1 MKRLI
6 ALVMLMLL
14 LPALACAQGLDAGL
28 EQALGQ
34 VDLAPLETAARED
47 NLRVYL
53 LRLAKGEMI
62 WDARQVL
69 DTLLRRLYGE
79 ARSSF
84 SRMMGLLAPALLA
97 SAAGLLGGKRKD
109 VIRIAESACFLA
121 LAATIAADMQLY
133 MHEAEQT
140 VSRMAEMMQALF
152 PILLTLLA
160 AVGGSHGAALLEPA
174 VSAASGIV
182 TALVRGVSLR
192 LSTGVAVVTL
202 LDHLSPRMRLSRL
215 AGLLAHG
222 LQLAAGRGLYGFPGG
237 NVIAGADGLC
247 GGRHKHPRSQI
258 RGGQL
263 CAGCGWYVC
272 RHHGYAG
279 GLLAADQKRGGRNG
293 ASAAAFSRG
302 GAHDPHA
309 VRGDDLSALRR
320 AFAACFAVQG
330 GRSFAGFFGCVDAV
344 VYHSA
349 IGQRH
354 VCTAG
359 GAGVGGGQRHG
370 GAKIK

>member
-1 MKRLI
+1 MKRLM
-6 ALVMLMLL
+6 ALLVMLMLL
-14 LPALACAQGLDAGL
+14 LPALACAQGSDAGL

-62 WDARQVL
+62 WDAGEVL

-84 SRMMGLLAPALLA
+84 SRTMGLLAPVLLA

-133 MHEAEQT
+133 LREAEQT

-182 TALVRGVSLR
+182 TVL
-192 LSTGVAVVTL
+192 
-202 LDHLSPRMRLSRL
+202 
-215 AGLLAHG
+215 
-222 LQLAAGRGLYGFPGG
+222 
-237 NVIAGADGLC
+237 
-247 GGRHKHPRSQI
+247 
-258 RGGQL
+258 
-263 CAGCGWYVC
+263 
-272 RHHGYAG
+272 
-279 GLLAADQKRGGRNG
+279 
-293 ASAAAFSRG
+293 
-302 GAHDPHA
+302 
-309 VRGDDLSALRR
+309 
-320 AFAACFAVQG
+320 
-330 GRSFAGFFGCVDAV
+330 
-344 VYHSA
+344 
-349 IGQRH
+349 
-354 VCTAG
+354 
-359 GAGVGGGQRHG
+359 GAGYRCG
-370 GAKIK
+370 

>member
-1 MKRLI
+1 MKRLMV
-6 ALVMLMLL
+6 LVMMLL

-69 DTLLRRLYGE
+69 DTLLRRLLGE

-97 SAAGLLGGKRKD
+97 SAAGLLGSKRRD

-133 MHEAEQT
+133 LREAEQA

-215 AGLLAHG
+215 AGLLRTVSNWLLGVAFTVFLGVTSLQG
-222 LQLAAGRGLYGFPGG
+222 LT
-237 NVIAGADGLC
+237 
-247 GGRHKHPRSQI
+247 
-258 RGGQL
+258 
-263 CAGCGWYVC
+263 
-272 RHHGYAG
+272 
-279 GLLAADQKRGGRNG
+279 
-293 ASAAAFSRG
+293 ASAADGVSIRAAKYAVDNFVPVVG
-302 GAHDPHA
+302 GMFADTMDTLVGCSLLIKNA
-309 VRGDDLSALRR
+309 VGVTGLALLLSAAAVPMIRTLCAVMTYRLCAALLQPVAPSRAADLLQGFSDALMLLFIIQLSVSAMFVLLVAQVLAVGNGTVGLR
-320 AFAACFAVQG
+320 
-330 GRSFAGFFGCVDAV
+330 
-344 VYHSA
+344 
-349 IGQRH
+349 
-354 VCTAG
+354 
-359 GAGVGGGQRHG
+359 
-370 GAKIK
+370 

>member
-109 VIRIAESACFLA
+109 VIRIAESACFLT

-133 MHEAEQT
+133 LHEAEQT

-182 TALVRGVSLR
+182 TALVRG
-192 LSTGVAVVTL
+192 TL

-215 AGLLAHG
+215 AGLLRTASNWLLGVAFTVFLGVTSLQG
-222 LQLAAGRGLYGFPGG
+222 LT
-237 NVIAGADGLC
+237 
-247 GGRHKHPRSQI
+247 
-258 RGGQL
+258 
-263 CAGCGWYVC
+263 
-272 RHHGYAG
+272 
-279 GLLAADQKRGGRNG
+279 
-293 ASAAAFSRG
+293 ASAADGISIRAAKYAVDNFVPVVG
-302 GAHDPHA
+302 GMFADTMDTLVGCSLLIKNA
-309 VRGDDLSALRR
+309 VGVTGLALLLSAAAVPMIRTLCAVMTYRLCAALLQPVSPSRTADLLQGFSDALMLLFIIQLSVSAMFVLLVAQVLAVGNGTVGLR
-320 AFAACFAVQG
+320 
-330 GRSFAGFFGCVDAV
+330 
-344 VYHSA
+344 
-349 IGQRH
+349 
-354 VCTAG
+354 
-359 GAGVGGGQRHG
+359 
-370 GAKIK
+370 

>member
-109 VIRIAESACFLA
+109 VIRIAESACFLT

-133 MHEAEQT
+133 LHEAEQT

-215 AGLLAHG
+215 AGLLRTASNWLLGVAFTVFLGVTSLQG
-222 LQLAAGRGLYGFPGG
+222 LTASAADGISIRAAKYAVDNFVPVVGGMFADTMDTLAGSSLIVKNALGVTGLAALLLLSAGPLLQTAAGCMLYKLAAGLLEPLAPDRLSDCLSDFSS
-237 NVIAGADGLC
+237 VLSLLSAVQLSVGAMFFLLVA
-247 GGRHKHPRSQI
+247 QM
-258 RGGQL
+258 
-263 CAGCGWYVC
+263 
-272 RHHGYAG
+272 
-279 GLLAADQKRGGRNG
+279 LAAGNMI
-293 ASAAAFSRG
+293 
-302 GAHDPHA
+302 
-309 VRGDDLSALRR
+309 VMLR
-320 AFAACFAVQG
+320 
-330 GRSFAGFFGCVDAV
+330 
-344 VYHSA
+344 
-349 IGQRH
+349 
-354 VCTAG
+354 
-359 GAGVGGGQRHG
+359 
-370 GAKIK
+370 

>member
-133 MHEAEQT
+133 LHEAEQT

-215 AGLLAHG
+215 AGLLRTASNWLLGVAFTVFLGVTSLQG
-222 LQLAAGRGLYGFPGG
+222 LT
-237 NVIAGADGLC
+237 
-247 GGRHKHPRSQI
+247 
-258 RGGQL
+258 
-263 CAGCGWYVC
+263 
-272 RHHGYAG
+272 
-279 GLLAADQKRGGRNG
+279 
-293 ASAAAFSRG
+293 ASAADGISIRAAKYAVDNFVPVVG
-302 GAHDPHA
+302 GMFADTMDTLVGCSLLKNA
-309 VRGDDLSALRR
+309 VGVTGLALLLSAAAVPMIRTLCAVMTYRLCAALLQPVSPSRAADLLQGFSDALMLLFIIQLSVSAMFVLLVAQVLAVGNGTVGLR
-320 AFAACFAVQG
+320 
-330 GRSFAGFFGCVDAV
+330 
-344 VYHSA
+344 
-349 IGQRH
+349 
-354 VCTAG
+354 
-359 GAGVGGGQRHG
+359 
-370 GAKIK
+370 

>member
-1 MKRLI
+1 MKRLM

-121 LAATIAADMQLY
+121 LAATIAADMQ
-133 MHEAEQT
+133 HQDAPGT
-140 VSRMAEMMQALF
+140 TFKRHMQIAKGVLNEDNYLLQEILF
-152 PILLTLLA
+152 NPYTHDSVVQIRTELKE
-160 AVGGSHGAALLEPA
+160 LLE
-174 VSAASGIV
+174 II
-182 TALVRGVSLR
+182 
-192 LSTGVAVVTL
+192 
-202 LDHLSPRMRLSRL
+202 D
-215 AGLLAHG
+215 
-222 LQLAAGRGLYGFPGG
+222 
-237 NVIAGADGLC
+237 NKDADGMRKYL
-247 GGRHKHPRSQI
+247 KKI
-258 RGGQL
+258 RNNVKSDIEINRQ
-263 CAGCGWYVC
+263 
-272 RHHGYAG
+272 
-279 GLLAADQKRGGRNG
+279 
-293 ASAAAFSRG
+293 
-302 GAHDPHA
+302 
-309 VRGDDLSALRR
+309 
-320 AFAACFAVQG
+320 
-330 GRSFAGFFGCVDAV
+330 
-344 VYHSA
+344 
-349 IGQRH
+349 
-354 VCTAG
+354 
-359 GAGVGGGQRHG
+359 
-370 GAKIK
+370 

>member
-121 LAATIAADMQLY
+121 LAATIAA
-133 MHEAEQT
+133 EQT

-215 AGLLAHG
+215 AGLLRTASNWLLGVAFTVFLGVTSLQG
-222 LQLAAGRGLYGFPGG
+222 LT
-237 NVIAGADGLC
+237 
-247 GGRHKHPRSQI
+247 
-258 RGGQL
+258 
-263 CAGCGWYVC
+263 
-272 RHHGYAG
+272 
-279 GLLAADQKRGGRNG
+279 
-293 ASAAAFSRG
+293 ASAADGISIRAAKYAVDNFVPVVG
-302 GAHDPHA
+302 GMFADTMDTLVGCSLLIKNA
-309 VRGDDLSALRR
+309 VGVTGLALLLSAAAVPMIRTLCAVMTYRLCAALLQPVSPSRAADLLQGFSDALMLLFIIQLSVSAMFVLLVAQVLAVGNGTVGLR
-320 AFAACFAVQG
+320 
-330 GRSFAGFFGCVDAV
+330 
-344 VYHSA
+344 
-349 IGQRH
+349 
-354 VCTAG
+354 
-359 GAGVGGGQRHG
+359 
-370 GAKIK
+370 

>member
-14 LPALACAQGLDAGL
+14 LPALSCAQGLDAGL

-121 LAATIAADMQLY
+121 LSATIAADMQLY
-133 MHEAEQT
+133 LHEAEQT

-202 LDHLSPRMRLSRL
+202 
-215 AGLLAHG
+215 G
-222 LQLAAGRGLYGFPGG
+222 
-237 NVIAGADGLC
+237 C
-247 GGRHKHPRSQI
+247 
-258 RGGQL
+258 
-263 CAGCGWYVC
+263 CARPPTGCWAWPL
-272 RHHGYAG
+272 R
-279 GLLAADQKRGGRNG
+279 
-293 ASAAAFSRG
+293 FSWG
-302 GAHDPHA
+302 
-309 VRGDDLSALRR
+309 
-320 AFAACFAVQG
+320 
-330 GRSFAGFFGCVDAV
+330 
-344 VYHSA
+344 
-349 IGQRH
+349 
-354 VCTAG
+354 
-359 GAGVGGGQRHG
+359 
-370 GAKIK
+370 